1 MEVPA
6 SSAAVNA
13 VWLLVACFLVL
24 LEGTFTTNGFSSGI
38 FHGMATI
45 LQVQC
50 SGETLDADENLLS
63 MALYTL
69 ADEVVVVSV
78 DLSSQEC
85 TTRGAFSACII
96 DKQDSRRTAIR
107 TLVQDLPQD
116 GSREYGCDVTS
127 VKPGGRTRIQ
137 TWSYTLHNE
146 SMYMAFVVQCLRNN
160 GSVCLCFTIT

>member
-1 MEVPA
+1 M
-6 SSAAVNA
+6 S
-13 VWLLVACFLVL
+13 
-24 LEGTFTTNGFSSGI
+24 
-38 FHGMATI
+38 TI

-146 SMYMAFVVQCLRNN
+146 SMYMAFVVQCLEKQCF
-160 GSVCLCFTIT
+160 GVSVLLSRDHTNVMFAIIKAASEIPHLNKIQIQTNHNIHLHR